1 MYEMTVSHITAPLL
15 IIYVFSMLTVSG
27 IQFTFY
33 FIGNVNLLASVFS
46 FPWCGATEQYEG

>member
-15 IIYVFSMLTVSG
+15 ISSMLTVSG

-33 FIGNVNLLASVFS
+33 FIDNVNLLASVFS